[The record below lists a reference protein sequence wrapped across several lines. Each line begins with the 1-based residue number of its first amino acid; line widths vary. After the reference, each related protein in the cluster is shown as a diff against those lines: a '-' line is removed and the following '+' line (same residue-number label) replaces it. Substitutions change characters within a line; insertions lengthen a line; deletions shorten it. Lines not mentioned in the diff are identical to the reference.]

1 MGKKITILYA
11 FLVLIIAGC
20 SGQRQLVKDSDSYF
34 QKAIGYF
41 EDEKFSKAKGYFE
54 NIVNQYSG
62 TEIAIDA
69 LYYLASCEY
78 ELNDFN
84 NAKQSFKVYN
94 RYSQNI
100 KKVQSARFMICLCM
114 FELTLEYPKDQSATY
129 KALEQFQIF
138 IEEYPYSKYDSDASK
153 KIDELRNKLA
163 LKKYEIA
170 KLYIKTDKFDSA
182 KIYLNELLSQYYD
195 TAYADD
201 ARIAYV
207 IIYLMKEGVDVAS
220 DYLLENKKKFMSEDK
235 YLEARDIIRNSDK
248 KLKIKKLY
256 FLDYINKLL

>member
-1 MGKKITILYA
+1 MVKKTAILYV
-11 FLVLIIAGC
+11 FSILVLIGC
-20 SGQRQLVKDSDSYF
+20 SSQGKLVKDSESYF
-34 QKAIGYF
+34 KKAMSYF
-41 EDEKFSKAKGYFE
+41 EDEKFSKAKGHFE

-78 ELNDFN
+78 KLNDFN

-94 RYSQNI
+94 RYSQNMI
-100 KKVQSARFMICLCM
+100 KVQSSRFMICLCM

-129 KALEQFQIF
+129 EALEQLQIF
-138 IEEYPYSKYDSDASK
+138 IEEYPGSKYDSEASK
-153 KIDELRNKLA
+153 KIEDLRNKLA

-170 KLYIKTDKFDSA
+170 KLYIKTDNFDSA

-195 TAYADD
+195 TVYADD
-201 ARIAYV
+201 ARIAYT
-207 IIYLMKEGVDVAS
+207 ILYLMTEGLDIAS
-220 DYLLENKKKFMSEDK
+220 DYLVKNKKKFISDDK
-235 YLEARDIIRNSDK
+235 YAEAHNIIKNSDK
-248 KLKIKKLY
+248 KLKIKKIY